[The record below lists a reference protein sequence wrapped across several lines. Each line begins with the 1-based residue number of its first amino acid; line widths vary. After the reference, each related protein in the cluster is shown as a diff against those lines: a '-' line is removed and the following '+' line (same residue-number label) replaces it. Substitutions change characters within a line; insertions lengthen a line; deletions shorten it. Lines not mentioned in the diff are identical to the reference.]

1 MMKIAKWNEYTQQPI
16 DIRYAHTLKAGNG
29 VPLRD
34 WSSRHQRGYYEYV
47 PVELAEG
54 EGLDNET
61 HSKPDNVIMQH
72 GTVVSAAEMQ
82 SRAQAARE
90 QEAAEMVN
98 EYGADV
104 AILGAQLAK
113 FTDPETGLPYEM
125 PIDAGKVIAEVK
137 TGLGT
142 GAIPNTMI
150 EAAKTLEE
158 LYKDLRQ
165 VMTDADIAAVASY
178 LGGEQ

>member
-1 MMKIAKWNEYTQQPI
+1 MKIAKWNEYTQQPY

-34 WSSRHQRGYYEYV
+34 WPSRHQRGYFEYV
-47 PVELAEG
+47 PIELAEG

-61 HSKPDNVIMQH
+61 HTLDGKTIRQH

-82 SRAQAARE
+82 ARAQAARE
-90 QEAAEMVN
+90 EEVAEMVN
-98 EYGADV
+98 LYGADV

-113 FTDPETGLPYEM
+113 FTDPETGHPYAM

-137 TGLGT
+137 TGLAT
-142 GAIPNTMI
+142 GAIPSTMI
-150 EAAKTLEE
+150 DAAKTLEQ

-165 VMTDADIAAVASY
+165 VMTDTDIAAVASY